1 MITREEAL
9 RKIQA
14 FIDFCPAIK
23 TEMEETVEA
32 LSVPQ
37 WIKVEVDLPC
47 NHSDLVLMYNGTPF
61 STKRVLVMTDVH
73 TLFLCEMKRDDDRG
87 WIWSISTKDKITH
100 WMRIPDFIEEQMYN
114 TNMTEDRHCSY
125 CEHYWTNGEMM
136 YCCKLQH
143 RITAARK
150 NGCRHFKTMVV
161 KKFNTN
167 QTDERDQNKDTAVE

>member
-9 RKIQA
+9 RKIQV

-47 NHSDLVLMYNGTPF
+47 NHNDLVLTYNGTPF

-87 WIWSISTKDKITH
+87 WIWNISTKDKITH
-100 WMRIPDFIEEQMYN
+100 WMRIPDFIEE
-114 TNMTEDRHCSY
+114 
-125 CEHYWTNGEMM
+125 
-136 YCCKLQH
+136 
-143 RITAARK
+143 
-150 NGCRHFKTMVV
+150 
-161 KKFNTN
+161 
-167 QTDERDQNKDTAVE
+167 